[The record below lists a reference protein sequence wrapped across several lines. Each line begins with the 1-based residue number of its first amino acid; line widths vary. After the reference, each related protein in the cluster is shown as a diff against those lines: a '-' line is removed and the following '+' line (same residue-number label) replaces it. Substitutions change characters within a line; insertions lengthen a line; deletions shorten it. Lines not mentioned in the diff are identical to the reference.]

1 MGICKKYFGL
11 IESFL
16 SNRYE
21 TVLLNGRTLKW
32 SQIKA
37 GVLKGSVLELSLFSN
52 DLPDGS
58 TSNAKL
64 SGDGTS
70 IFSVV

>member
-11 IESFL
+11 IDLFL

-21 TVLLNGRTLKW
+21 IDLLNGRFLKW

-37 GVLKGSVLELSLFSN
+37 SVLKGSVLELSLFSN

-64 SGDGTS
+64 FGGDTS

>member
-1 MGICKKYFGL
+1 MGICKKYFRL
-11 IESFL
+11 IDLFL

-21 TVLLNGRTLKW
+21 IVLLNGRFLKW

-37 GVLKGSVLELSLFSN
+37 SVLKGSVLELSLFSN

-64 SGDGTS
+64 FGDHTS